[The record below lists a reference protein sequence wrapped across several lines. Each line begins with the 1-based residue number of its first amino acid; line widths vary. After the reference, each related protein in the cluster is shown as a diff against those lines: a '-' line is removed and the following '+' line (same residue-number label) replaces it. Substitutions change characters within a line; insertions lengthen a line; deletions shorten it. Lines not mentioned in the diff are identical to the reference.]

1 MKEKYDVVVCGG
13 GIAGTAAALAA
24 ARQGRKVL
32 LVEKQ
37 SMVGGLATA
46 GLIYIY
52 LPVSDGSG
60 RVIAGG
66 ITAELLKRCPDY
78 GPFDFPPQWGG
89 PAGVYGFWTLIV

>member
-1 MKEKYDVVVCGG
+1 MFTSRSGESAVKEKYDVVVCGG

-24 ARQGRKVL
+24 ARLGRKVL

-37 SMVGGLATA
+37 SIIGGLATS

-52 LPVSDGSG
+52 LPVSDGGG

-66 ITAELLKRCPDY
+66 ITAELLRRCPEY
-78 GPFDFPPQWGG
+78 GPSML
-89 PAGVYGFWTLIV
+89 GFVK